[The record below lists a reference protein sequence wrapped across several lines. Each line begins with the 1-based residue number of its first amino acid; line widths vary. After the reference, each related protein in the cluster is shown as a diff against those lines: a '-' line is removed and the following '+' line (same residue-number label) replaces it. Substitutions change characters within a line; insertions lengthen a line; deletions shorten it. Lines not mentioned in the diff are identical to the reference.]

1 MPFTRKVDVSGSSS
15 GLYIMSNKQQR
26 IKYKIDNTPLGVKII
41 VMVCT
46 GALLTWSIAIDL
58 DKKARSNL
66 ILQASLISHSIN
78 QERLKN
84 LSGNTADLNSPD
96 YIRIKEQL
104 NNICLSNK
112 ACRLLYLM
120 GQNKDGNVFFF
131 VDSQLPSSEDY
142 VPPGFLYEEVPDE
155 YLPAFMSGIETAIGP
170 TTDKW
175 GTLVTVLVPIN
186 NPKTNRL
193 IAVLGMD
200 IEVSDWYK
208 NIIIQSLFPAG
219 LALSII
225 ILIYLFIMLK
235 LKTNELEEL
244 INIDPL
250 TTLYSRRRIFEQ
262 AEIELNRSTRS
273 GELLSIIVI
282 DLDNFKRVNDK
293 FGHQA
298 GDIVLQETSSC
309 LKRSLRKTD
318 FVGRIGGEEFIVLL
332 PNTTGK
338 NAVNVAEK
346 LRNSIALLKF
356 DSKKCQGLSISASFG
371 VSTIGGKG
379 ISFDDLYAQADKALY
394 ISKNEGRNRVS
405 VYSG

>member
-1 MPFTRKVDVSGSSS
+1 MFREARPVC
-15 GLYIMSNKQQR
+15 IMSNKQQHIR
-26 IKYKIDNTPLGVKII
+26 HKIDNAPLGVKII
-41 VMVCT
+41 VMVCA

-58 DKKARSNL
+58 DKKARTNL
-66 ILQASLISHSIN
+66 ILQARLISHSIN

-84 LSGNTADLNSPD
+84 LNGNRSDLNSAD

-104 NNICLSNK
+104 NNIRLSNK
-112 ACRLLYLM
+112 ACRFLYLM
-120 GQNKDGNVFFF
+120 GLNRDGNVFFF
-131 VDSQLPSSEDY
+131 VDSQLPSSEHY
-142 VPPGFLYEEVPDE
+142 SPPGFIYEEVPGE
-155 YLPAFMSGIETAIGP
+155 YLPAFMAGTETVIGP

-175 GTLVTVLVPIN
+175 GTQVTALVPIN
-186 NPKTNRL
+186 NIETNRL

-208 NIIIQSLFPAG
+208 NIIIQSLLPAG

-225 ILIYLFIMLK
+225 TLIFLFIMLK
-235 LKTNELEEL
+235 LKTNELKEL

-262 AEIELNRSTRS
+262 AEIELNRSNRS
-273 GELLSIIVI
+273 GEFLSIIVI
-282 DLDNFKRVNDK
+282 DLDNFKRVNDE
-293 FGHQA
+293 FGHHV

-338 NAVNVAEK
+338 NAANIAEK

-394 ISKNEGRNRVS
+394 VSKKEGRNRVS